1 MLDMHRK
8 KSVQVLLST
17 SKFIIIRCENDDHP
31 LQINPGLC
39 VFTIY
44 WWKILVENA
53 INVCF
58 CLLTKILKQKF
69 PIKLLKLE
77 TMSIVLWHQQSKH

>member
-1 MLDMHRK
+1 VPFLGSRREEVGRFMLDMHRK

-31 LQINPGLC
+31 PQINPGLC

-44 WWKILVENA
+44 WWKINYLSG
-53 INVCF
+53 
-58 CLLTKILKQKF
+58 
-69 PIKLLKLE
+69 
-77 TMSIVLWHQQSKH
+77 MG

>member
-1 MLDMHRK
+1 MPFLGSRREEVGRFMLDMHRK

-58 CLLTKILKQKF
+58 LFTN
-69 PIKLLKLE
+69 
-77 TMSIVLWHQQSKH
+77 